1 MGRRTKLRLA
11 QSKPPLGQR
20 FRGFDRQRQNL
31 DLHRLGAAAHQE
43 ISLPIE
49 QPIRLRFGHLG
60 AVYWE
65 KPGPFHPP
73 YVNSAYTIY
82 ETNKMTFDDPILF
95 MCADGIGGFNIT
107 LGVVPSVNAIISGV
121 YTASGY
127 GGSYTNPCQIPVVFW
142 NYLGT
147 ADLSDD
153 LLVETYGF
161 PGGGYGDNYSFPT
174 GGFTLPSSENGTNFY
189 LYFNRGYMDWNTL
202 QTSNR
207 DTEVK
212 NVLAPAYPLGCM
224 VKIDLGVLEY
234 DALASYAVAHG
245 SLGPTA
251 GYSVDN
257 ANWQYSDTLPAIPF
271 NDEYVYQS
279 NSVGGGTDV
288 YRMQPASI
296 VDKGDG
302 KWWVTFIQ
310 TGMADAQTNQSSTK
324 SFSAIRLF
332 AYEASTE
339 IATQQIYDSCQAF
352 TAAQLVIISPPI
364 TLGFSDWSKLIRY
377 DGLDAYIYGVSNS
390 VAYATHFNVLIECE
404 EDLTD
409 GFRVTGFLHGLQATT
424 GLGKLFPYVRNPPFP
439 EAVCDQQFLQA
450 LFDLL
455 PQGPAFPRQAG
466 TNQPKLLTALADYL
480 CDEQDRFQHLL
491 IDGFPSS
498 TVELLGE

>member
-257 ANWQYSDTLPAIPF
+257 
-271 NDEYVYQS
+271 
-279 NSVGGGTDV
+279 
-288 YRMQPASI
+288 
-296 VDKGDG
+296 
-302 KWWVTFIQ
+302 
-310 TGMADAQTNQSSTK
+310 
-324 SFSAIRLF
+324 
-332 AYEASTE
+332 
-339 IATQQIYDSCQAF
+339 
-352 TAAQLVIISPPI
+352 
-364 TLGFSDWSKLIRY
+364 
-377 DGLDAYIYGVSNS
+377 
-390 VAYATHFNVLIECE
+390 
-404 EDLTD
+404 
-409 GFRVTGFLHGLQATT
+409 
-424 GLGKLFPYVRNPPFP
+424 
-439 EAVCDQQFLQA
+439 
-450 LFDLL
+450 
-455 PQGPAFPRQAG
+455 
-466 TNQPKLLTALADYL
+466 
-480 CDEQDRFQHLL
+480 
-491 IDGFPSS
+491 
-498 TVELLGE
+498 